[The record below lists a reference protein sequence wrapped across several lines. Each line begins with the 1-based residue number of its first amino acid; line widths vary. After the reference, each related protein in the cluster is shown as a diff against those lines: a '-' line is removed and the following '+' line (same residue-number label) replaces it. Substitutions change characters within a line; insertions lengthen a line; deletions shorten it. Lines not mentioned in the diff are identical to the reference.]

1 MSNYLFNS
9 HQQNHQHPQNSF
21 HSVGHPH
28 HNHHGG
34 RSRRAPRL
42 ASAHNPQRQQFRTMK
57 TMREMVPENP
67 TLQLAREKYEW
78 GRSFDLEDDFE
89 FCPELLTDEE
99 VCYNSSFAA
108 SHWRYSSA
116 SSTSSTES
124 DKAQQ
129 YQTVQSSA
137 SDRSSLSSGSPDSSP
152 LQHQIHPSQQVTPAL
167 SLPSTSS
174 NSYVQP
180 TYNINQNNLK
190 LHQPSAV
197 RTRNAIPIVNPSTGM
212 RVSSP
217 PTSIPSSISPGM
229 MQQTTAARRW

>member
-1 MSNYLFNS
+1 MSNYLFNAHPQH
-9 HQQNHQHPQNSF
+9 HQQPPNSF
-21 HSVGHPH
+21 NSVGHPH

-42 ASAHNPQRQQFRTMK
+42 ASAHNPQRQQYRTMK
-57 TMREMVPENP
+57 TTKEIIPENP
-67 TLQLAREKYEW
+67 ALLMAREKYEW

-99 VCYNSSFAA
+99 VCVDKFLRTSHMLQPSVSSIL
-108 SHWRYSSA
+108 
-116 SSTSSTES
+116 STGS
-124 DKAQQ
+124 DIQFQ

-152 LQHQIHPSQQVTPAL
+152 LQHQIHPTQQVTPTL
-167 SLPSTSS
+167 SLSSASS
-174 NSYVQP
+174 NAYVSS
-180 TYNINQNNLK
+180 TYNTNPNTLK

-217 PTSIPSSISPGM
+217 PSSISPGM